1 MKSGIEPKNKGDLS
15 SGDIEKIGNISLTDV
30 VSNDLLCVTHIGEDQ
45 GTLKQCWIR
54 FLKPEYHS
62 DFSILKKFLSAPET
76 YAQIIN
82 KESFVEIIKAEK
94 KIIQDKIYIYLIMEK
109 AEGLSLGKW
118 YKQSSSTIDEKKE
131 IAKTICYAF
140 RQLHNKKIM
149 HGGLSMDSIYVA
161 EKGKIQIVDY
171 CTTYPH
177 IFDKTSENRSVEKL
191 RYTPPEFFTG
201 MDMSNFSKAPDIY
214 SLGLIIHEL
223 ITGTPLFT
231 QTTFSE
237 IKHAICSPDLSH
249 VDPCLLQALKQD
261 PIQRYRSVDDLR
273 DKIDKIDTGAANRRT
288 HRLDSSKKTELDI
301 DPEEY
306 IYIRKKIA
314 DFCESTYFSSE
325 QHEHLL
331 LLLCEKFSSFDKAD
345 LNIKI
350 HTIVKQMRMFDETF
364 SKENL
369 KRNIQISAKNS
380 KISKRTFNRII
391 NEAVNLGM
399 KKATAQTTANEE
411 IHRSHLKVTF
421 F

>member
-1 MKSGIEPKNKGDLS
+1 MKSGIEPKNKGVLS
-15 SGDIEKIGNISLTDV
+15 SGDIEKIGNISLQDV

-45 GTLKQCWIR
+45 GTSKQCWIR
-54 FLKPEYHS
+54 FLKQEYHS

-76 YAQIIN
+76 YAQIVN

-94 KIIQDKIYIYLIMEK
+94 KVIQDKIYIYLIMKK

-131 IAKTICYAF
+131 IAKTICDAF

-149 HGGLSMDSIYVA
+149 HGGLSMDSIHVA
-161 EKGKIQIVDY
+161 EKGKIQIIDY

-177 IFDKTSENRSVEKL
+177 IFDKTSENRSIEKL

-201 MDMSNFSKAPDIY
+201 MDMSNFSKSPDIY
-214 SLGLIIHEL
+214 SLGVIIHEL
-223 ITGTPLFT
+223 STGTPLFT

-249 VDPCLLQALKQD
+249 VDPNLLPALEQD

-273 DKIDKIDTGAANRRT
+273 DMIDKIDTGSANRRT
-288 HRLDSSKKTELDI
+288 DRLDSSKETELDI
-301 DPEEY
+301 DPEEF
-306 IYIRKKIA
+306 IRKTIA
-314 DFCESTYFSSE
+314 YICKSAYFSSE

-331 LLLCEKFSSFDKAD
+331 LLLCEKFSSFDKAS
-345 LNIKI
+345 LNRKI
-350 HTIVKQMRMFDETF
+350 HTIVKQMRMFDETL

-380 KISKRTFNRII
+380 KISKRTVNRII

-399 KKATAQTTANEE
+399 KKTIAQTTANEE